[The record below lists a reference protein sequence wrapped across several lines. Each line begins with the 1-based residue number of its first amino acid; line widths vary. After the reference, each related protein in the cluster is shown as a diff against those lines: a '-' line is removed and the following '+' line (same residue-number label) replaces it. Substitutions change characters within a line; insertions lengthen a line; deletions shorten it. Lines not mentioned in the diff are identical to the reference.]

1 MDSIVID
8 GVPLIIYPERG
19 LQGRWSFQCDADDIG
34 VFGTVVDQILEG
46 RHPGWVEG
54 IRARKALHAP
64 QYAYASPSSTRPGGE
79 PWPYAAIRWSSL
91 GGSVEGDDCYLLG
104 VPTLQDPE
112 FLIPAPALIELLTVL
127 LERSGLDPKET
138 PSVLGPFDPNADYAR
153 LPRPPDRPPPPLNK
167 NKNRLVEING
177 RIRRLESLQREDP
190 VAAHTMRVAL
200 LAEMK
205 EMGFF
210 REELIT
216 SRDASRLNQSKVSE
230 LLSCLEELRSYY
242 QSAYRKESLGT
253 TSMPNAIGGPL
264 SYQFIDQTRSWK
276 FHDDH
281 PHEIFARL
289 EAQMLKLSNL
299 EGDFGKRRVEDGTF
313 KATFHWEREDGI
325 HASLIRVDIESW

>member
-64 QYAYASPSSTRPGGE
+64 QYAYASPSSARQGE
-79 PWPYAAIRWSSL
+79 AWPYSAIRWSSL

-104 VPTLQDPE
+104 VPTLSDPE
-112 FLIPAPALIELLTVL
+112 FLIPAPALIELLAVL
-127 LERSGLDPKET
+127 LERSGLDPNKT
-138 PSVLGPFDPNADYAR
+138 PSQLGPLDPNADYLR
-153 LPRPPDRPPPPLNK
+153 LPRPEPRPPPPLKK
-167 NKNRLVEING
+167 NKDVLVALNG
-177 RIRRLESLQREDP
+177 RIWNLARLQERDP
-190 VAAHTMRVAL
+190 SAAHTMRVKL
-200 LAEMK
+200 FSEMK
-205 EMGFF
+205 ERGIF
-210 REELIT
+210 REDLIT
-216 SRDASRLNQSKVSE
+216 SNDAG
-230 LLSCLEELRSYY
+230 LLHQNDLSFFMSQLEELRAYY
-242 QSAYRKESLGT
+242 QSGYRKSVLGT
-253 TSMPNAIGGPL
+253 TSVPNAIGGPL
-264 SYQFIDQTRSWK
+264 SYRFIEQTWSWK

-325 HASLIRVDIESW
+325 HASLTHVDIESW